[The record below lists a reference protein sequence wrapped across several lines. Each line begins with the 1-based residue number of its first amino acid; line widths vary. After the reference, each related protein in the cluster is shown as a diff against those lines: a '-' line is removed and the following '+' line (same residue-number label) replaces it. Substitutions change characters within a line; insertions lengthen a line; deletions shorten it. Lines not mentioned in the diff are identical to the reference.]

1 MLTAGYYHTLR
12 ISRISDFGLFLADS
26 DGEEV
31 LLPNRYVSLSNKV
44 GDEITV
50 FVYHDSENRLV
61 ATTEKPF
68 ATAGE
73 LASLKA
79 VDKNAYGFF
88 LDWGL
93 SAKHL
98 FLPNSNQA
106 IPMEIGR
113 SYVVYI
119 YNDNITGR
127 ATATARLNKYINNEN
142 IVLSVGEQVEIL
154 VARRVEKG
162 FRVIVNNKHWGMIY
176 SNQIFRPVKIG
187 DKLTAYVTKITDE
200 NRIDISLSQSGLD
213 EIVLSAERI
222 KAALKEN
229 NGTLQLSDASSP
241 EEIKEMLQMS
251 KKSFKRAVGHLLK
264 RNIIKID
271 GNTIKLI

>member
-1 MLTAGYYHTLR
+1 MLTAGYYHTLK
-12 ISRISDFGLFLADS
+12 ISRISDFGLFLADT

-31 LLPNRYVSLSNKV
+31 LLPNRYVSLSDKV
-44 GDEITV
+44 GDDISV

-73 LASLKA
+73 LASLKV

-127 ATATARLNKYINNEN
+127 ATATARLNKYINNDS
-142 IVLSVGEQVEIL
+142 ISLSVGEQVEIL
-154 VARRVEKG
+154 VTRRVEKG
-162 FRVIVNNKHWGMIY
+162 YRVIANNRHWGMIY
-176 SNQIFRPVKIG
+176 NSQIFKPVSIG

-200 NRIDISLSQSGLD
+200 NRIDISLSPTGMD

-222 KAALKEN
+222 KSALKA
-229 NGTLQLSDASSP
+229 NGGVLHLSDASSP
-241 EEIKEMLQMS
+241 EEIKEALQMS
-251 KKSFKRAVGHLLK
+251 KKSFKRAVGNLLK

-271 GNTIKLI
+271 DNSIKLL